1 MLKIIRK
8 IRQELLLEN
17 KFSKYLIYA
26 VGEIILVVLGILIAL
41 QINNINEESKDR
53 GKEKI
58 ILETLLADLKTN
70 KELIDQ
76 GFMDYDLSLN
86 RSEAMAN
93 HFGRELYKKDL
104 VLFDSIIYWS
114 AEYIAIELLETSISS
129 LATSGR
135 LELLQKE
142 ALKQQIVRYPTYIEL
157 YKERENVVRSIV
169 INEIRPNIEKHI
181 SMQKWWN
188 IPESFTSDY
197 AQLINNREISNN
209 YLNNLFQTRD
219 AISRLEKLKTA
230 NEVLLRAIQIE
241 LEDRFNL

>member
-8 IRQELLLEN
+8 IRQKLLIEN

-41 QINNINEESKDR
+41 QINIKNEERKDR

-76 GFMDYDLSLN
+76 GFMDYDDSLS

-93 HFGRELYKKDL
+93 HFGRELYKENL
-104 VLFDSIIYWS
+104 ALFDSIIYWS
-114 AEYIAIELLETSISS
+114 AEYIAIELLQTSISS
-129 LATSGR
+129 LATNGS

-142 ALKQQIVRYPTYIEL
+142 VLKQQIVRYPTYIEL

-188 IPESFTSDY
+188 IQESFTSDY
-197 AQLINNREISNN
+197 AELINSREISNN

-219 AISRLEKLKTA
+219 AISRLEKLNNVNDA
-230 NEVLLRAIQIE
+230 LLRAIQIE
-241 LEDRFNL
+241 LKDRFN